1 MLEKLQF
8 LPTYTSESVLD
19 NSKVSSVV
27 SPVPAMLSGFFFFFF
42 SIRGFFHNHSQITG
56 LQEKGVGI
64 ALTPHYHFYL
74 LHRQLDISR

>member
-27 SPVPAMLSGFFFFFF
+27 SPVSAMLSGFFFFFYPGF
-42 SIRGFFHNHSQITG
+42 LSQPFTNHRTAGEGGRHCFNSSLPLLPASQTIRH
-56 LQEKGVGI
+56 
-64 ALTPHYHFYL
+64 
-74 LHRQLDISR
+74 

>member
-27 SPVPAMLSGFFFFFF
+27 SPVPAMLSGFFFFLI
-42 SIRGFFHNHSQITG
+42 IRVFFHNHSQITG

>member
-1 MLEKLQF
+1 MVEKLQF
-8 LPTYTSESVLD
+8 LPTYASESVLD

-27 SPVPAMLSGFFFFFF
+27 SPVPAMLSGFFSFF
-42 SIRGFFHNHSQITG
+42 SIQVFFHNHSQITG